1 MSGNFIIESFC
12 YGNINQS
19 TIKLNDE
26 LLDNIIHRIKSDT
39 SRSVKSLWCL
49 VGNVKK
55 LQLIYSI
62 NSQRFLNFVKE
73 LFDTID
79 TIFPTFINNTNIN
92 FDNPLMVKIFILN
105 EIIYSMDSFLI
116 SGNKL
121 EDNVEKTFNANFEDL
136 VIFINSNSIMTT
148 YDVPYD
154 TSTWLPI
161 WTIVY
166 KENSLSN
173 DIIDI
178 YNDNFLIFSN
188 VKYSKTMKNVLE
200 KVYERLLFLKEVAP
214 EYYETLVNS
223 YISVFT
229 QYVFEKYPY
238 AEIINSYMKFVELTD
253 RTYIPERYPRDGF
266 TKTDLVFSVLPISLS
281 SYVMGFPV
289 FSIGT
294 LAPHQV
300 MNMGKKLNNN
310 IENFYNDLIEK
321 NKQSIKSRI
330 YVGNVGNN
338 IEGSSYINNL
348 YIETDHYN
356 YDDIMLLFTGGFY
369 FIFNYPEFQNLSKTT
384 LNPYNRDVIDT
395 KYINNMTY
403 IINEKNI
410 MINEVRKRGLKVEL
424 SGTMR
429 ENYDEICENI
439 SINIPEVETFTSN
452 NILRMVFSN
461 LIREDFS

>member
-79 TIFPTFINNTNIN
+79 TIFPTFVNNTNIN

-121 EDNVEKTFNANFEDL
+121 EDNIEKTFNANFEDL

-148 YDVPYD
+148 YDVPYG

-178 YNDNFLIFSN
+178 YNDNFL
-188 VKYSKTMKNVLE
+188 
-200 KVYERLLFLKEVAP
+200 
-214 EYYETLVNS
+214 
-223 YISVFT
+223 
-229 QYVFEKYPY
+229 
-238 AEIINSYMKFVELTD
+238 
-253 RTYIPERYPRDGF
+253 
-266 TKTDLVFSVLPISLS
+266 
-281 SYVMGFPV
+281 
-289 FSIGT
+289 GT
-294 LAPHQV
+294 
-300 MNMGKKLNNN
+300 
-310 IENFYNDLIEK
+310 FY
-321 NKQSIKSRI
+321 
-330 YVGNVGNN
+330 
-338 IEGSSYINNL
+338 
-348 YIETDHYN
+348 
-356 YDDIMLLFTGGFY
+356 
-369 FIFNYPEFQNLSKTT
+369 
-384 LNPYNRDVIDT
+384 
-395 KYINNMTY
+395 
-403 IINEKNI
+403 
-410 MINEVRKRGLKVEL
+410 
-424 SGTMR
+424 
-429 ENYDEICENI
+429 
-439 SINIPEVETFTSN
+439 TSP
-452 NILRMVFSN
+452 
-461 LIREDFS
+461 

>member
-19 TIKLNDE
+19 SIKLNDE
-26 LLDNIIHRIKSDT
+26 LLDDIIHRIKSDT
-39 SRSVKSLWCL
+39 NRSVKSLWCL

-62 NSQRFLNFVKE
+62 NSLRFLNFVKE
-73 LFDTID
+73 LFDSID
-79 TIFPTFINNTNIN
+79 IIFPTFVNNTNIN
-92 FDNPLMVKIFILN
+92 FDNPLMVKVFILN
-105 EIIYSMDSFLI
+105 EIMYSMDSFLI

-121 EDNVEKTFNANFEDL
+121 EDNIEKTFNANFEDL
-136 VIFINSNSIMTT
+136 VIFINANSIMTT
-148 YDVPYD
+148 YDVPYGA
-154 TSTWLPI
+154 STWLPI

-173 DIIDI
+173 DVIDI

-200 KVYERLLFLKEVAP
+200 KIYERLLFLKEVAP
-214 EYYETLVNS
+214 EYYENLVNS

-253 RTYIPERYPRDGF
+253 RTYIPEKYSRDGF
-266 TKTDLVFSVLPISLS
+266 TKTDLMFSMLPISLS
-281 SYVMGFPV
+281 SYVLGFPV

-310 IENFYNDLIEK
+310 IENFYNDIIEK

-330 YVGNVGNN
+330 YLCNVGNN
-338 IEGSSYINNL
+338 IEGYSYINNL

-356 YDDIMLLFTGGFY
+356 YDDIILLFTGGFY

-395 KYINNMTY
+395 KYINNMAY

-461 LIREDFS
+461 LIREDF